1 MKKSI
6 FTSLCLIFTMT
17 QCSTNLN
24 LPNNYTAL
32 RYSTIYEENNIC
44 PFSFRNLQTDDRVS
58 LSIQGK
64 SILKNFSPKDTS
76 IKPTYIHCS
85 DSSCYDYDLLIW
97 IPRCSRKISACFLK
111 DHSDHSIV
119 ANNVHSKNNAF
130 EYVLTINN
138 KIDQEII
145 EFDEQQHHHIIYDYF
160 KTEDTLYY
168 RHYNGIY
175 FYED

>member
-6 FTSLCLIFTMT
+6 ITGLCLIFIIA

-32 RYSTIYEENNIC
+32 RYSKLYDENNIC
-44 PFSFRNLQTDDRVS
+44 LFSFRNLQTDDSVF

-64 SILKNFSPKDTS
+64 SILKNFSPKNTS
-76 IKPTYIHCS
+76 IKPTYVRCL
-85 DSSCYDYDLLIW
+85 DSSRFDYDLMIW
-97 IPRCSRKISACFLK
+97 FHRHSGKIFAYFIK
-111 DHSDHSIV
+111 DQSDYYIM
-119 ANNVHSKNNAF
+119 ANNIHSKNNAF

-138 KIDQEII
+138 KTDQKII
-145 EFDEQQHHHIIYDYF
+145 GLDEQQHHHIIYDYF
-160 KTEDTLYY
+160 KTDDTLYY